1 MGWIMT
7 DMEGTC
13 RRYINWCDLRSAI
26 LRYRPIPGPFSHT
39 ENLLKLDQIRHI
51 IFLLLFLP
59 QFAAAQYYIRG
70 EVRDEKNT
78 GLQNVKIILHSS
90 GLSYATGVGGAFG
103 ILSSRAW
110 DSLSL
115 YLEGY
120 EPLHV
125 SVNTSKYQNLQM
137 RMQPFTASLQKHSLL
152 SLTSDLQM
160 KADKQWAAG
169 DETYNT
175 IIENPFISASGNP
188 STSLVLNVDR
198 SSYSNVRRFI
208 NMDGQV
214 PPDAVRIEEML
225 NYFNF
230 NYADPRKD
238 SMFRVES
245 SLTSCPWTPGNQL
258 LFLQVNTRKLL
269 LDKVPPGN
277 LVFLVDVSGS
287 MDMPNRLPLLKSSFR
302 KLVENLRAIDT
313 VSIVVYGSAVGVM
326 LPPTSGE
333 DKKKIQQ
340 AIEDLQPGGSTPG
353 EAGILQAYRL
363 AQSKFI
369 KGGNNRIILATD
381 GDFNVGQNNEK
392 ELEELITRMK
402 QTGIYLTCLGVGMG
416 NYKDSKIEVLAKK
429 GNGNFAYLDNEQ
441 EGEKVL
447 VREFTQTLY
456 TVADDVYM
464 NVQFNPDLVKDYRL
478 IGFDNKRAALAD
490 SASELEG
497 GEIGSGH
504 SVIAIFELTPTDEN
518 REAMEA
524 GAMSKQ
530 ISRVRIHYK
539 YPEDSKDRFSY
550 FSCPYNYL
558 EFSEAGPMLRFAA
571 AVSLFGSL
579 LRHSEYTRNVGWPE
593 LVSMTE
599 SSVDLTNNLQK
610 EFMDLVLKA
619 QKLYAPVKKK
629 KN

>member
-1 MGWIMT
+1 MP
-7 DMEGTC
+7 DLNQGTL
-13 RRYINWCDLRSAI
+13 N
-26 LRYRPIPGPFSHT
+26 H
-39 ENLLKLDQIRHI
+39 IRHI
-51 IFLLLFLP
+51 IFFLLMLP
-59 QFAAAQYYIRG
+59 QVTAAQYYIRG
-70 EVRDEKNT
+70 EVKDEKSN
-78 GLQNVKIILHSS
+78 GLQNVKIILHST
-90 GLSYATGVGGAFG
+90 GLPYATGVGGAFG
-103 ILSSRAW
+103 ILSSKIN

-125 SVNTSKYQNLQM
+125 EVNTSKYQSLQM
-137 RMQPFTASLQKHSLL
+137 RMQPFAASLQKHSLL
-152 SLTSDLQM
+152 SVTSDLQM

-175 IIENPFISASGNP
+175 IIENPFVSASRNP

-198 SSYSNVRRFI
+198 ASYSNIRRFI

-230 NYADPRKD
+230 NYADPPKD

-258 LFLQVNTRKLL
+258 LFLQVNTRKLS
-269 LDKVPPGN
+269 LDKVPPSN
-277 LVFLVDVSGS
+277 LVFLIDVSGS

-302 KLVENLRAIDT
+302 RMVENLRAIDT
-313 VSIVVYGSAVGVM
+313 VSIVVYGSSVGVM

-333 DKKKIQQ
+333 DKKKILE

-363 AQSKFI
+363 AQSQFI

-392 ELEELITRMK
+392 QLEELITRMK

-429 GNGNFAYLDNEQ
+429 GNGNFAYLDSEQ

-456 TVADDVYM
+456 TAADDVYM
-464 NVQFNPDLVKDYRL
+464 NVQFNPDLVRNYRL

-490 SASELEG
+490 SSSELEG

-518 REAMEA
+518 TEAMA
-524 GAMSKQ
+524 SGNMAKSIAQ
-530 ISRVRIHYK
+530 VRIHYQE
-539 YPEDSKDRFSY
+539 PEGKRDRFSY
-550 FSCPYNYL
+550 FTCPYTYL
-558 EFSEAGPMLRFAA
+558 EFSEARSMLRFAA

-579 LRHSEYTRNVGWPE
+579 LRNSEFTRNVGWPE
-593 LVSMTE
+593 LISITE
-599 SSVDLTNNLQK
+599 GSADPTNNLHK
-610 EFMDLVLKA
+610 EFTELVLKA